1 MEATEKR
8 ENGDRILTGLD
19 WFDKITGGGAPAGTV
34 SVILGDPGSGKTTL
48 ARMLELAAQP
58 SLGAPAASIVNL
70 IRGIVHNAD
79 KDVRFFWI
87 DCEDTPSTY
96 VIDIARG
103 VALQKRAFSVVF
115 APSISD
121 AVRHAS
127 DAIFQIRRHNRVWQ
141 MCGRK
146 SRYSDVLSNWIDIL
160 TECDQASPVAAF
172 SSQTPSRR
180 T

>member
-1 MEATEKR
+1 METTEKR

-19 WFDKITGGGAPAGTV
+19 WFDQITGGGPPAGTV
-34 SVILGDPGSGKTTL
+34 SVIHGHPGSGKTTL

-70 IRGIVHNAD
+70 IRGIIHNAD

-87 DCEDTPSTY
+87 DCDATPSTY

-115 APSISD
+115 APSISEAVEHMSD
-121 AVRHAS
+121 AV
-127 DAIFQIRRHNRVWQ
+127 FQIRHHDRVRQ
-141 MCGRK
+141 MYGRK
-146 SRYSDVLSNWIDIL
+146 SRYSDALSKWIDIP
-160 TECDQASPVAAF
+160 TE
-172 SSQTPSRR
+172 
-180 T
+180 